1 MDEFKKYI
9 NQHRHQLDTDEPGD
23 HLFDSIERR
32 LNPSK
37 PRVIPMFVK
46 WAVAACIILLAGIA
60 IYIFSSGGLNKS
72 QDIAKTT
79 PAGKIDSSSS
89 SEIKKPIEN
98 EDPIEEEQSSKMLAQ
113 LPARKESV
121 NQDKPYRAE
130 TILNSQKEV
139 IAKKAPAQS
148 TDPMLR
154 AFNDMDK
161 SYATMVSLQLEKV
174 KGTPIYA
181 EDAGYFHVFKKEFQD
196 LTNDEKML
204 KEETKKNGINDD
216 IINRMIN
223 IYQEKISLLKQL
235 QFEINKMNN
244 RMKNTSPEV
253 QKKQSPTYI
262 NL

>member
-1 MDEFKKYI
+1 
-9 NQHRHQLDTDEPGD
+9 
-23 HLFDSIERR
+23 
-32 LNPSK
+32 
-37 PRVIPMFVK
+37 MFVK

-60 IYIFSSGGLNKS
+60 VYIFTSDGLNKS
-72 QDIAKTT
+72 QDIVKTND
-79 PAGKIDSSSS
+79 AGKTDSS

-98 EDPIEEEQSSKMLAQ
+98 KAPVKEEPTEMVAQ
-113 LPARKESV
+113 LPAKKESIG
-121 NQDKPYRAE
+121 NDQSYGAE
-130 TILNSQKEV
+130 RISNAPKDRM
-139 IAKKAPAQS
+139 AKNAPAQLA
-148 TDPMLR
+148 DPMLR

-244 RMKNTSPEV
+244 RMKNTNPED

>member
-9 NQHRHQLDTDEPGD
+9 KQHRQQLDTDEPRA
-23 HLFDSIERR
+23 HLFDSIEKR
-32 LNPSK
+32 LNTSK

-60 IYIFSSGGLNKS
+60 VYMFSSDGLDKN
-72 QDIAKTT
+72 QHIAKTT
-79 PAGKIDSSSS
+79 NVGNTDSSS
-89 SEIKKPIEN
+89 ELKKPIEN
-98 EDPIEEEQSSKMLAQ
+98 EAPEKVERPTEELAK
-113 LPARKESV
+113 LPARKQSLS
-121 NQDKPYRAE
+121 N
-130 TILNSQKEV
+130 
-139 IAKKAPAQS
+139 AQS
-148 TDPMLR
+148 YSAEPASNAAKERIVKNAPVQPTDPMLR

-244 RMKNTSPEV
+244 RIKNTNPED